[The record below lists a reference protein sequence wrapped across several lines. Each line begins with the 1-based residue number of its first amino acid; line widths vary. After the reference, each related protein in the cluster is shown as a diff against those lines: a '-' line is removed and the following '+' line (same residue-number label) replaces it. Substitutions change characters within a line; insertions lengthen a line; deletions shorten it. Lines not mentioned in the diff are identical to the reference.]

1 MKSKC
6 PFCYSSNSK
15 ALRRPELG
23 SGDTNGTKLN
33 LCPRGVRTAAGEESQ
48 TRKTSVSMG
57 VGSHATC
64 EGEWRGEGLGMLVL
78 DSMARIGQ
86 SEMVLSQG
94 KKQ

>member
-1 MKSKC
+1 
-6 PFCYSSNSK
+6 
-15 ALRRPELG
+15 
-23 SGDTNGTKLN
+23 
-33 LCPRGVRTAAGEESQ
+33 
-48 TRKTSVSMG
+48 MG